1 MAILLSS
8 GWEQFPMATKA
19 NTVNYKT
26 KNQGRTS
33 ITLKR
38 RSKLSNFSV
47 FPKLSIKKSIMGKS
61 LFRNRIEV
69 CIVKEGRI
77 GWRSKNRGLKR
88 VTVIRLLLAWERINS
103 LNYFSKFLTNGSDN
117 LYCEKIYSSK
127 IIGRR
132 GIL

>member
-1 MAILLSS
+1 
-8 GWEQFPMATKA
+8 MATKA

-26 KNQGRTS
+26 KNQGRTN

-77 GWRSKNRGLKR
+77 G
-88 VTVIRLLLAWERINS
+88 
-103 LNYFSKFLTNGSDN
+103 
-117 LYCEKIYSSK
+117 
-127 IIGRR
+127 
-132 GIL
+132 